1 MFLYKMCLSYWVQGF
16 MDISKVETQGV
27 YEENCHVQ
35 TNVNKESL
43 EQFNLGE
50 KVPSRLAFLAYASL
64 RNLKAFTSKDRESS
78 LLKLG
83 PIRCSSL
90 LK

>member
-35 TNVNKESL
+35 TNVNKERKFGTI
-43 EQFNLGE
+43 QFGG
-50 KVPSRLAFLAYASL
+50 K
-64 RNLKAFTSKDRESS
+64 SS
-78 LLKLG
+78 LASGIPCVRQLAKFESIYFEGQRKL
-83 PIRCSSL
+83 STKTWTNSM
-90 LK
+90 